1 MNFEVEQ
8 LLSVRRYTA
17 QLCGPLEIEDYVP
30 QPASFVSPPKWH
42 LAHTTWFFEEM
53 ILKKHLPNYVE
64 FDHQFNFLF
73 NSYYQS
79 IGERADRA
87 LRGII
92 TRPTVARVR
101 LYREHVDKALEGLC
115 KSDLSREVLELL
127 ILGINHEQQHQELLL
142 TDLKYTFSLNP
153 TYPVY
158 KDDWSDEQ
166 LVDNPTEKSSQI
178 RVPKGNYEIGVN
190 GEEFCFDNETPQ
202 HTVHL
207 EEFSLS
213 SNLINN
219 NEYIQFIE
227 AGGYQQFEYWLDD
240 GWTWRQHNKVTQ
252 PLYWTKCDGKWFVYT
267 LGGLKPLD
275 LSAPITHVSYYE
287 ANALAHWAGKRL
299 PTEFEWEIASSKF
312 DWGQRWEW
320 TSSAYHP
327 YPGYQPRAGAV
338 GEYNGKFMVNQMVL
352 RGAAITTSE
361 GHSRN
366 TYRNFFHP
374 EFRWQY
380 TGIRLAL

>member
-1 MNFEVEQ
+1 MNFEVDQ
-8 LLSVRRYTA
+8 LLSVRRNTA

-30 QPASFVSPPKWH
+30 QPEPFVSPPKWH

-79 IGERADRA
+79 VGERADRA
-87 LRGII
+87 LRGVM

-101 LYREHVDKALEGLC
+101 LYREHVDKALGSLC

-158 KDDWSDEQ
+158 KEDWSDNHSVGN
-166 LVDNPTEKSSQI
+166 LTKKSSQI
-178 RVPKGNYEIGVN
+178 QVPKGNYEIGANCKV
-190 GEEFCFDNETPQ
+190 FSFDNETPQ

-207 EEFSLS
+207 EEFAIS
-213 SNLINN
+213 SDLINN

-227 AGGYQQFEYWLDD
+227 ADGYQQFEHWLDD
-240 GWTWRQHNKVTQ
+240 GWTWRQQNKVTQ
-252 PLYWTKCDGKWFVYT
+252 PLYWTKRDGKWFVYT

-275 LSAPITHVSYYE
+275 LSAPVTHVSYYE
-287 ANALAHWAGKRL
+287 ANAFAHWAGRRL
-299 PTEFEWEIASSKF
+299 PTEFEWEISSSKF

-320 TSSAYHP
+320 TSSAYQP
-327 YPGYQPRAGAV
+327 YPGYQPRVGAV

-352 RGAAITTSE
+352 RGAAITTSK

>member
-17 QLCGPLEIEDYVP
+17 QLCEPLEIEDYVP
-30 QPASFVSPPKWH
+30 QPESFVSPPKWH

-79 IGERADRA
+79 VGERADRA
-87 LRGII
+87 LRGVM
-92 TRPTVARVR
+92 TRPTVAQVR
-101 LYREHVDKALEGLC
+101 LYREHVDKALGNLC
-115 KSDLSREVLELL
+115 KSDLGREVLELL

-158 KDDWSDEQ
+158 KEGWR
-166 LVDNPTEKSSQI
+166 DNHSVGNPSKKSSQI
-178 RVPKGNYEIGVN
+178 RVSKGNYEIGVN
-190 GEEFCFDNETPQ
+190 GEAFCFDNETPQ

-207 EEFSLS
+207 EEFSIS
-213 SNLINN
+213 SDLINN

-227 AGGYQQFEYWLDD
+227 ADGYQQFEHWLDD
-240 GWTWRQHNKVTQ
+240 GWTWRQDNKVTQ
-252 PLYWTKCDGKWFVYT
+252 PLYWTKRDGKWFVYT

-275 LSAPITHVSYYE
+275 QSAPVTHISYYE
-287 ANALAHWAGKRL
+287 ANAFAHWAGKRL
-299 PTEFEWEIASSKF
+299 PTEFEWEIASTKF

-320 TSSAYHP
+320 TSSAYQP

-338 GEYNGKFMVNQMVL
+338 GEYNGKFMINQMVL

-361 GHSRN
+361 DHSRN

>member
-8 LLSVRRYTA
+8 LFSVRRYTA
-17 QLCGPLEIEDYVP
+17 QLCEPLEIEDYVP
-30 QPASFVSPPKWH
+30 QPEPFVSPPKWH

-53 ILKKHLPNYVE
+53 ILKKYLPHYVE

-79 IGERADRA
+79 MGERADRA

-101 LYREHVDKALEGLC
+101 LYREHVDKALEDLC
-115 KSDLSREVLELL
+115 KSDLSKEVLELL
-127 ILGINHEQQHQELLL
+127 VLGINHEQQHQELLL

-153 TYPVY
+153 TYPIY
-158 KDDWSDEQ
+158 KDDWNDDPSAG
-166 LVDNPTEKSSQI
+166 NPTEKSSQI
-178 RVPKGNYEIGVN
+178 RVPKGNYEIGAN
-190 GEEFCFDNETPQ
+190 GEAFCFDNEMPQ

-207 EEFSLS
+207 EAFSIS

-219 NEYIQFIE
+219 SEYIKFIE
-227 AGGYQQFEYWLDD
+227 AGGYQQFEHWLDD
-240 GWTWRQHNKVTQ
+240 GWTWRQQNKVTQ
-252 PLYWTKCDGKWFVYT
+252 PLYWTKRDGKWFIYT

-275 LSAPITHVSYYE
+275 LSAPVTHVSYYE
-287 ANALAHWAGKRL
+287 ANAFAHWAGKRL
-299 PTEFEWEIASSKF
+299 PTEFEWETASSKF

-320 TSSAYHP
+320 TSSAYQP